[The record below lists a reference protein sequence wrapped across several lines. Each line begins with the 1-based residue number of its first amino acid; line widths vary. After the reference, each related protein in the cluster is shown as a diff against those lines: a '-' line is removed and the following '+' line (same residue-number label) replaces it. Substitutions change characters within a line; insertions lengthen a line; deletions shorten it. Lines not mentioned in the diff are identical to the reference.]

1 MVKRDVS
8 CTGGPTAP
16 VDPTTADETL
26 NGVLRSVIN
35 EFLHGDFEMI
45 RVFVSES
52 KNRFTSQIH

>member
-1 MVKRDVS
+1 M
-8 CTGGPTAP
+8 
-16 VDPTTADETL
+16 DPTTADETL

-52 KNRFTSQIH
+52 KNRFTSQIHRLVGVESVLYPQLR